1 MKKLLQMTGFM
12 CLMLLAA
19 MTARAQEN
27 VYATW
32 DFTTN
37 PLELSSS
44 ASGTYT
50 LESNGVTLTI
60 DATSGKIRDN
70 SNSYQFYTG
79 VVIQVPVTSAKDT
92 VTVEGY
98 SGYYS
103 YTVNGEEATTATT
116 VHRATSAEVEQGYV
130 EIVSTGDNN
139 YIISISLVQVSA
151 IQEKQLY
158 VTDFSDWCD
167 YAISATTSEKDVTWT
182 TKYSYED
189 LTFTVYDSQITC
201 TNQNT
206 SKFPDWEG
214 GYIMAAKS
222 DDPYIVTSALASI
235 TRVAFTH
242 GATGSNRGW
251 ALYAKGDGDED
262 WVALSTSVAST
273 ATGTDVE
280 VDVNRTNCQL
290 KFTNLN
296 SSQNAYLFYLDIYG
310 YVDMSSSPSLAS
322 FTANGTTYQAAD
334 IFDQNSDGNYE
345 ATIEISK
352 SDEMISESNPLTDVT
367 AENGDVG
374 DITYTLDDEGQCLV
388 SIPVTYSSATAY
400 YYLSCEWKPD
410 YTVYY
415 YDADY
420 ETLLGSQTV
429 EKDAAIGSFDLDG
442 STATVDDGDKFRGW
456 LIDTETGEKADEET
470 VIDED
475 GFALYALVTDIE
487 GDEPNERNKYN
498 LKNEF
503 FYVEDHEGF
512 IPNCTYSYNGSTHGM
527 AMSSGNVQLLTGGNA
542 TVIIEACRY
551 NGVDMVLSTSD
562 GTVLDTIGVP
572 SVDGNKT
579 TVSYTGEADTLVL
592 SFDGQIY
599 LHSVTVISTGEST
612 IEKNDAGYYV
622 AEAGSADSFWNIL
635 DIIEA
640 NESGSS
646 RVKVFLPN
654 GTYDLGTEV
663 ETTLPCNKISFIGES
678 MDGTVILTTPPVSKE
693 GLGSADMFYST
704 RTYIYWQDLTLQN
717 DLDYYGSG
725 SAGRAAVLQDRGNYT
740 IGKNINMM
748 SYQDTYYS
756 QNSSQK
762 AYWEGCNIH
771 GTVDFICGGGD
782 VRFQDCT
789 ITLEKRQT
797 SGSGG
802 RTITAPT
809 TTTSFGYVFDGCTI
823 VDLSEGKGE
832 WNFGRTWNNSPIN
845 VYLNTTFDAVAE
857 QTIISTRWTAQGMNS
872 TDPKVFGEYNT
883 MDEDGNDITPTSNV
897 ITSYGGDFET
907 ILTADEAAAYDY
919 DNMFTSWDPKSDAA
933 QIEMGELTVSG
944 TSVTW
949 DAVED
954 ATAYL
959 VAVDDVFQTITTG
972 TSYTLDEAADDS
984 TYISVRAANEMGG
997 FGEPATYGTS
1007 TGISNVVS
1015 EQTANV
1021 TAIHYYNV
1029 NGMRL
1034 ATKQQG
1040 INIRVKTLSDGSTL
1054 TEKII
1059 VK

>member
-1 MKKLLQMTGFM
+1 MMLIAFM
-12 CLMLLAA
+12 ATLAA
-19 MTARAQEN
+19 GAQEN

-44 ASGTYT
+44 VTGTYT

-60 DATSGKIRDN
+60 DATNGKIRDN

-79 VVIQVPVTSAKDT
+79 VVIQVPVTSARDT

-98 SGYYS
+98 PGYYS
-103 YTVNGEEATTATT
+103 YTVNGEEATSATT

-139 YIISISLVQVSA
+139 YIISIELVQVSA

-167 YAISATTSEKDVTWT
+167 YAVSATTSEKNVTWT

-206 SKFPDWEG
+206 SKFPDWDG

-235 TRVAFTH
+235 TKVAFTH

-251 ALYAKGDGDED
+251 ALYAKGDGDDD
-262 WVALSTSVAST
+262 WVALSTSIAST
-273 ATGTDVE
+273 YTGTDVE
-280 VDVNRTNCQL
+280 VAVNRTNCQL

-296 SSQNAYLFYLDIYG
+296 SAQNAYLFYLDIYG

-322 FTANGTTYQAAD
+322 LTANGTTYQAAD

-367 AENGDVG
+367 AENGDIG
-374 DITYTLDDEGQCLV
+374 DITYTIDDEGQCLAT
-388 SIPVTYSSATAY
+388 IPVTYSSATAY

-456 LIDTETGEKADEET
+456 LIDTETGEKADAET
-470 VIDED
+470 IIDED

-487 GDEPNERNKYN
+487 GDEPNERNKYD

-512 IPNCTYSYNGSTHGM
+512 IPKCTYSYNGSTHGM

-542 TVIIEACRY
+542 TIIIEACRY
-551 NGVDMVLSTSD
+551 NGVDMVLTTSD
-562 GTVLDTIGVP
+562 GTVLGTIAVP
-572 SVDGNKT
+572 STDGTKT
-579 TVSYTGEADTLVL
+579 TISYTGEADTLVL

-622 AEAGSADSFWNIL
+622 AEAGSADSFRNIL

-640 NESGSS
+640 NESGSE

-654 GTYDLGTEV
+654 GTYDLGTDV
-663 ETTLPCNKISFIGES
+663 ETTLPCNRISFIGES
-678 MDGTVILTTPPVSKE
+678 MYGTIILTTPPVSKE
-693 GLGSADMFYST
+693 GLGSADMFYNT
-704 RTYIYWQDLTLQN
+704 RSYIYWQDLTLQN

-789 ITLEKRQT
+789 ITLENRQT

-809 TTTSFGYVFDGCTI
+809 TTTNYGYVFDGCTI

-832 WNFGRTWNNSPIN
+832 WNFGRTWNNNPIN

-907 ILTADEAAAYDY
+907 ILTADEAATYDY

-949 DAVED
+949 DAVEG
-954 ATAYL
+954 ATAYA

-984 TYISVRAANEMGG
+984 TYITVRAANEMGG
-997 FGEPATYGTS
+997 FGEAATYGTS
-1007 TGISNVVS
+1007 TGIGNVVNEQTNNVVS
-1015 EQTANV
+1015 
-1021 TAIHYYNV
+1021 IRYYNTS
-1029 NGMRL
+1029 GMRI
-1034 ATKQQG
+1034 TGRRQG
-1040 INIRVKTLSDGSTL
+1040 ITIRVKTMSDGSKV
-1054 TEKII
+1054 TEKILSGN
-1059 VK
+1059 

>member
-19 MTARAQEN
+19 TTARAQEN

-487 GDEPNERNKYN
+487 GDEPNERNKYD

-949 DAVED
+949 DAVEG

-1034 ATKQQG
+1034 ATRQQG

>member
-167 YAISATTSEKDVTWT
+167 YAVSATTSEKDVTWT

-487 GDEPNERNKYN
+487 GDEPNERNKYD

-949 DAVED
+949 DAVEG

-1034 ATKQQG
+1034 ATRQQG